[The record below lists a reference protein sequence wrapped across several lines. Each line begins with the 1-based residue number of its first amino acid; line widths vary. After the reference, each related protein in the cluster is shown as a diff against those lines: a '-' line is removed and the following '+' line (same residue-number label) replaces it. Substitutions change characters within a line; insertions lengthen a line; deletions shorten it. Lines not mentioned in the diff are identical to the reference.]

1 MEKEKKK
8 KMKDENTDLKNQNDD
23 NVRKVE
29 RVYGEMTEMRD
40 NYEAQ
45 LENMRRERGMEDA
58 RKEGLEMQVTR
69 LQSELGKQ
77 EYIHSDIVKRKD
89 RDMKLL
95 EERVKDRQKD
105 LIETKREL
113 IDVRN
118 DLKKSYK
125 LVNDSNKRA
134 EEAERRCEELGKN
147 VEAQAQGRPPVA
159 NIEEPG
165 PSRKVEEAEPE
176 DPTVE
181 SSQLQTTGGIYGDT
195 EGDETFTKPA
205 PPPSPRGKKED
216 MEKGEKR

>member
-1 MEKEKKK
+1 
-8 KMKDENTDLKNQNDD
+8 
-23 NVRKVE
+23 
-29 RVYGEMTEMRD
+29 
-40 NYEAQ
+40 
-45 LENMRRERGMEDA
+45 
-58 RKEGLEMQVTR
+58 
-69 LQSELGKQ
+69 
-77 EYIHSDIVKRKD
+77 
-89 RDMKLL
+89 MKLL
-95 EERVKDRQKD
+95 EERLKDRQKD

-113 IDVRN
+113 IDARN

-125 LVNDSNKRA
+125 LVDDSNKRA

-147 VEAQAQGRPPVA
+147 VETQAQGRPPVA

-205 PPPSPRGKKED
+205 PPLPQRERKRTWRKERRDSESMSMVISDDGIQSSKEKKD
-216 MEKGEKR
+216 HTRKRKAGADPGFC